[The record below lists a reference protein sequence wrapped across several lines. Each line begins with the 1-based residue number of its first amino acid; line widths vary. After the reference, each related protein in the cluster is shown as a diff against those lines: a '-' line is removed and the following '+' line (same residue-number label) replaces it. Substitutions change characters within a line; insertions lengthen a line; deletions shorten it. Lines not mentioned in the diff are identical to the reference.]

1 MPTINLTV
9 KAVAKLK
16 APTASGKQE
25 LYWDQGLRGFGLLLS
40 GVSNA
45 RTYVVQREVAGKTRR
60 VSIGPANV
68 LPLDEA
74 RERAQHV
81 LAEFYQGKDPKA
93 KYASDTSLQETL
105 DGYLQAR
112 KNLRPASIINYRDA
126 IERCLEPWLDLPLR
140 SITPDMVEGYH
151 RELQKQV
158 AKDTRH
164 QGHAMANRALAT
176 FGTLWNFAARRDP
189 TLPVNPVRLRLER
202 QWFPIPRRERHVT
215 VQQLPKFYAAM
226 MELPNPIARDYL
238 LLLLFTGMRR
248 TEAATLTWD
257 DVDFGSKVIRVSA
270 MKTKAGRKLELPM
283 TDLVHD
289 LLVRRRQLGK
299 DKFVFP
305 ANANHGHIVDP
316 KHPLRLIAQA
326 SGIEISAHDLRRT
339 YITTA
344 ESCDISWSA
353 LKLLVNHQLEGVTGG
368 YVQVTP
374 ERLRE
379 PAQKVCD
386 KLKELCGV
394 AGPQGKNVKLLRAK
408 AT

>member
-9 KAVAKLK
+9 KSVAKLK

-25 LYWDQGLRGFGLLLS
+25 LYWDQNLRGFGLLLS

-45 RTYVVQREVAGKTRR
+45 RAYVVQREIAGKTRR
-60 VSIGPANV
+60 VTVGPANV
-68 LPLDEA
+68 LGLDEA
-74 RERAQHV
+74 RERAQLV

-93 KYASDTSLQETL
+93 RGADTTLQETL
-105 DGYLQAR
+105 DSYLEAR
-112 KNLRPASIINYRDA
+112 KNLRPASITNYTDV

-140 SITPDMVEGYH
+140 SITPDMVESYH

-164 QGHAMANRALAT
+164 SGHAMANRALAT
-176 FGTLWNFAARRDP
+176 FGTLCNFAARRDP
-189 TLPVNPVRLRLER
+189 TLPPNPVRLRLER
-202 QWFPIPRRERHVT
+202 QWFPITRRERHVT
-215 VQQLPKFYAAM
+215 VAQLPKFYAAM
-226 MELPNPIARDYL
+226 KELPNQIARDYL

-257 DVDFGSKVIRVSA
+257 DVDFGSKVIRVAA

-283 TDLVHD
+283 TDVVHD

-299 DKFVFP
+299 DKFIFP
-305 ANANHGHIVDP
+305 ANSNHGHIVDP
-316 KHPLRLIAQA
+316 KHPLRLIAKA
-326 SGIEISAHDLRRT
+326 TGIEISAHDLRRT

-386 KLKELCGV
+386 KLKEFCGV
-394 AGPQGKNVKLLRAK
+394 AGPQGANVKKLRPK